1 MMVSSVN
8 RRVSALLQQS
18 CSILTEEL
26 LFPGSG
32 YMLSTAQDIQN
43 VVYVASNCQ
52 NQLATAELSHML
64 HLFFLELEYHCCRP
78 VKLIVKLLK
87 H

>member
-43 VVYVASNCQ
+43 VAYVASNCQ
-52 NQLATAELSHML
+52 NQSATAELSHTL
-64 HLFFLELEYHCCRP
+64 HLFFCN
-78 VKLIVKLLK
+78 LITVAAGQSN
-87 H
+87 